1 MGGFFSSIGKYIGD
15 AFNSFNPVS
24 AIVSGGLG
32 MLGSNIQNNHNANMM
47 REQMK
52 FHQQEREASQ
62 QFQTS
67 ERLAQQAYQTGERNA
82 QNIWQESMYGKYQSP
97 EAMVRQYNEA
107 GINGRL
113 AASGQAGM
121 GSMSVSGGSNG
132 GAPSSGA
139 PSGAHVNPPYQN
151 ISAMSAGFES
161 IAKSLHTL
169 SETKRNG
176 IETTYL
182 EDTLKEELKQSR
194 IKSALMNIDYD
205 VQKLTARPMAQAAL
219 DKLMAEAKKENLNLS
234 VINKQLDILE
244 NQRIISKVDAD
255 AAKERV
261 RLELLKYSSEINE
274 INKRA
279 ELHDADIDVRKVEK
293 DLVQEKSKTEGSI
306 RYVNYQT
313 GKLRELEQATEKTK
327 PELNKAIADLDRSL
341 AALNWF
347 EHRYNTFNKESI
359 WAARN
364 AENKSRVQ
372 VAEETARQAEIATEM
387 AQRDADWQTVEK
399 IVGVVADAAGTIFV
413 GTKVFKSAKA
423 AVNAARETHQP
434 IRYSFNNSMNSK
446 WSGKID

>member
-1 MGGFFSSIGKYIGD
+1 MNIFSSIGKYLGD
-15 AFNSFNPVS
+15 AFSSFNPVT
-24 AIVSGGLG
+24 ALFSGGLG
-32 MLGSNIQNNHNANMM
+32 MLNANIQNNHNANMM

-139 PSGAHVNPPYQN
+139 PSGSHVNPPYQN
-151 ISAMSAGFES
+151 IGAVSAGFES

-169 SETKRNG
+169 SETKKNG
-176 IETTYL
+176 IETSYL

-219 DKLMAEAKKENLNLS
+219 DKLMAEAKKENLNLD

-261 RLELLKYSSEINE
+261 RLELLKYGAEINA
-274 INKRA
+274 INVK
-279 ELHDADIDVRKVEK
+279 
-293 DLVQEKSKTEGSI
+293 
-306 RYVNYQT
+306 
-313 GKLRELEQATEKTK
+313 
-327 PELNKAIADLDRSL
+327 ADLDKETQNLVHEQAKTQATTRNL
-341 AALNWF
+341 QITQAALNRTMSTYYSSLKDLTDSQKLS
-347 EHRYNTFNKESI
+347 EDERKEI
-359 WAARN
+359 LRH
-364 AENKSRVQ
+364 EKRIKELESRWSGATLPERIQ
-372 VAEETARQAEIATEM
+372 VSQQMAEEMQKEIALLE
-387 AQRDADWQTVEK
+387 EK
-399 IVGVVADAAGTIFV
+399 IQEAKNRNDWNDVVMFTELLN
-413 GTKVFKSAKA
+413 SATGSVRLFNSLTPKPA
-423 AVNAARETHQP
+423 PTH
-434 IRYSFNNSMNSK
+434 YHSHTGSTTNNIYN
-446 WSGKID
+446 